1 MSKKDKLKKQAAAQ
15 LEQRRR
21 DELDEQQEKERAKGR
36 QSMAAKKMRRAA
48 RRGYIGAFIV
58 FLTILMLLS
67 YIYSGLVY
75 GLVITVYGSLSG
87 QAELI
92 PHSVAYA
99 MLIGDILMAAGI
111 LLSFRGKKILQ
122 GIFSL
127 PGSASFLWGALAVI
141 NDLKVRLEQPGNDPR
156 VYDMD
161 KQYMSY
167 YLPILTVTVISLG
180 IFIYGLALFVG
191 KKRREKLA
199 RDNAPVK
206 SIVDK

>member
-1 MSKKDKLKKQAAAQ
+1 MTGEPLFKAVPPSGVKGQSPRKGARKTTDFRDFGKKSVDFGAGTWYNSNIIHQIRHKGYIMSKKDKLKKQAAAQ

-21 DELDEQQEKERAKGR
+21 DELEEQQEKERAKGR

-111 LLSFRGKKILQ
+111 VLSFRGK
-122 GIFSL
+122 
-127 PGSASFLWGALAVI
+127 
-141 NDLKVRLEQPGNDPR
+141 
-156 VYDMD
+156 
-161 KQYMSY
+161 
-167 YLPILTVTVISLG
+167 
-180 IFIYGLALFVG
+180 
-191 KKRREKLA
+191 
-199 RDNAPVK
+199 
-206 SIVDK
+206 